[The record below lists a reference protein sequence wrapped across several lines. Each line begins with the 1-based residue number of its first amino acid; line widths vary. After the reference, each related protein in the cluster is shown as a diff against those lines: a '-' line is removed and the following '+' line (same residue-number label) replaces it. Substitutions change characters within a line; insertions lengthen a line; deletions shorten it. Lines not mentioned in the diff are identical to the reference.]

1 MSSTGVYSTADEL
14 RAVISPSFLALCS
27 VRPFESAEKLLIL
40 RLIPGDTEPISGLGA
55 IICKK
60 KKLRK

>member
-14 RAVISPSFLALCS
+14 RAVISPSFLTLRS

-40 RLIPGDTEPISGLGA
+40 RLISGDTEPISGLGA